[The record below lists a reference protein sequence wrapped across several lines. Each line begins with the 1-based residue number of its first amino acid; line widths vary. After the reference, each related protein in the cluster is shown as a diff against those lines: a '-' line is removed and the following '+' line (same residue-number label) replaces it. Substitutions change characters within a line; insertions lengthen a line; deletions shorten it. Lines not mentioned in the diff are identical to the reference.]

1 MTNILLVDD
10 ELAIR
15 SVYAEYLQRIE
26 NFNVDTAEDG
36 NEALLKIA
44 QSKPD
49 VVILDL
55 SLPEISGID
64 VLVIVKA
71 DPEFK
76 KVPIIILTGTQDYTE
91 INKCLGMG
99 AASYITKGDRHDEII
114 DKIKMVIR
122 LNSRIKT

>member
-10 ELAIR
+10 EPAIS

-26 NFNVDTAEDG
+26 NFKVDTAEDG

-49 VVILDL
+49 IVILDL
-55 SLPEISGID
+55 TLPELSGID
-64 VLVIVKA
+64 VLGIVKA

-76 KVPIIILTGTQDYTE
+76 KIPIIILTGTEDYT
-91 INKCLGMG
+91 
-99 AASYITKGDRHDEII
+99 
-114 DKIKMVIR
+114 
-122 LNSRIKT
+122 

>member
-10 ELAIR
+10 EPAIR

-26 NFNVDTAEDG
+26 NFKVDTAEDG

-49 VVILDL
+49 IVILDL
-55 SLPEISGID
+55 TLPELSGID
-64 VLVIVKA
+64 VLGIVKA

-76 KVPIIILTGTQDYTE
+76 KIPIIILTGTEDYTE

-99 AASYITKGDRHDEII
+99 TESYITKGDRHDEII

-122 LNSRIKT
+122 LNIRIKN